1 VTAALQHLV
10 PLVGVAPACN
20 ALGVNRASYYRA
32 QKPSAPPASRTRP
45 VRALSDDDRRHV
57 LEALDSERF
66 MDKTPREIYAE
77 LLDEDTYLCSV
88 RTMYRILAEH
98 GQVRERREQRRHP
111 TYVKPE
117 LVACKPNQVWSWDIT
132 KIPGPQRGIY
142 YSLYVVLD
150 IYSRYVV
157 GWLIARTESARIA
170 RLLLA
175 SAAETEDIQPGQL
188 TSHSDR
194 GMPMTAKSTA
204 VLYADLGVAAS
215 YSRPRVSDDN
225 PYSEAAFKTLKYR
238 PEIPER
244 FGSLEDA
251 RTTFTALFDWYNN
264 RHYHTGIALLTPA
277 DVHHGRARQ
286 IVNARQRV
294 LDVAYAKHPERFAKR
309 PEHPMPPAASWIN
322 PPQGVLT

>member
-1 VTAALQHLV
+1 
-10 PLVGVAPACN
+10 
-20 ALGVNRASYYRA
+20 
-32 QKPSAPPASRTRP
+32 
-45 VRALSDDDRRHV
+45 
-57 LEALDSERF
+57 
-66 MDKTPREIYAE
+66 
-77 LLDEDTYLCSV
+77 
-88 RTMYRILAEH
+88 MYRLLKEKQAS
-98 GQVRERREQRRHP
+98 GERRRIRRHP
-111 TYVKPE
+111 RYQKPE
-117 LVACKPNQVWSWDIT
+117 LVARAPNRVWSWDIT
-132 KIPGPQRGIY
+132 YLKTLIRGRFFY
-142 YSLYVVLD
+142 LYVIID

-170 RLLLA
+170 RSLLA
-175 SAAETEDIQPGQL
+175 SAAEIEGIQPGQL

-244 FGSLEDA
+244 FGSLEGA
-251 RTTFTALFDWYNN
+251 RATFTTLFDWYNN

-286 IVNARQRV
+286 IVDARQRV
-294 LDVAYAKHPERFAKR
+294 LDMAYTKHPERFAKR

-322 PPQGVLT
+322 PPEGALT